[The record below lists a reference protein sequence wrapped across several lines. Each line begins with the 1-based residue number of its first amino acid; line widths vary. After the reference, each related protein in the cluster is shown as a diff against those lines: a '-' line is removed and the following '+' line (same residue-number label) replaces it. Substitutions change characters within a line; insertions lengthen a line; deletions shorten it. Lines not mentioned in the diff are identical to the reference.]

1 MTTYDV
7 AFILKTDD
15 DSFVN
20 PPWLVIAL
28 RQQCVFQPNCL
39 IILNFGLLLVTLDD
53 LVRTTWGGVCAL
65 LWLHLEVATD
75 CGRRCTM

>member
-28 RQQCVFQPNCL
+28 RQECVFQPNCL
-39 IILNFGLLLVTLDD
+39 IILILNFGVLPVSLED

-65 LWLHLEVATD
+65 LWLQS
-75 CGRRCTM
+75 